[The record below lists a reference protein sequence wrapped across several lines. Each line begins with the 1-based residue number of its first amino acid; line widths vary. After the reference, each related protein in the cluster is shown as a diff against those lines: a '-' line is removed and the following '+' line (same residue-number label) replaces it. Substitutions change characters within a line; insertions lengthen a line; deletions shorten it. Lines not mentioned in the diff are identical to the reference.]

1 MNQNNKELQDLVF
14 GFNTLDKIVSIEASD
29 DRLVVFREENGQIE
43 VLEDDNL
50 FWVLTNKRISS
61 KQDELDGDQ
70 HYKYIAKLRTAKERN
85 DLVTKLK
92 KAGVDYYRIYD
103 VKEQSLIYQGMTYF
117 KGLTPKDVSILSFD
131 IETTGLLH
139 NEDAKVLLIS
149 NTYRN
154 GDKIERK
161 LFAYDEFK
169 SQKQM
174 IDEWCKWVC
183 QVDPT
188 IMCGHNVMGFDIP
201 YLQFIARSNNTY
213 LRLGRD
219 GSTIQFDKWES
230 SFRKDG
236 SQDIDFTNVHIY
248 GREIIDTMF
257 LSYKYD
263 FKREFES
270 YGLKPIIK
278 QLGLEKQGR
287 TFVDGGQIRFEYKNP
302 ETWALIKQYA
312 IEDADD
318 SLKLYDKMIPAYFYF
333 TQSCSKTFQQ
343 IINTATGSQVNNMMV
358 RSYLQINHSIAKGD
372 EAAEYVGA
380 ISFGIPGIYRNCFK
394 QDVASLYPS
403 IMRQYKIYN
412 PKKDPYEHF
421 IKMLEYFTLERLSNK
436 KLYEETKDIKYEQL
450 SDAQKL
456 VINSMYG
463 FLGTSHL
470 NYNYPKGAAL
480 VTEYGRDVLAKAVA
494 FATSKPIEYWKELSD
509 HE

>member
-1 MNQNNKELQDLVF
+1 MSNSRELQDLVF
-14 GFNTLDKIVSIEASD
+14 GMNDLDKIVSIETKD
-29 DRLVVFREENGQIE
+29 DKLVVFREENGQIE
-43 VLEDDNL
+43 ELVDDNL
-50 FWVLTNKRISS
+50 FWVLTDEKVSS
-61 KQDELDGDQ
+61 KQEELDGNQ
-70 HYKYIAKLRTAKERN
+70 HYKYIAKFRTKKER
-85 DLVTKLK
+85 DDVVGKLK
-92 KAGVDYYRIYD
+92 KSGVDYYRIYD
-103 VKEQSLIYQGMTYF
+103 AKEQSLVFQGITYF

-154 GDKIERK
+154 GDKLVRK

-169 SQKQM
+169 SQKHM
-174 IDEWCKWVC
+174 IDEWCNWVR
-183 QVDPT
+183 QVNPT
-188 IMCGHNVMGFDIP
+188 IMCGHNIFGFDIP
-201 YLQFIARSNNTY
+201 YLQFIARSSGTY

-219 GSTIQFDKWES
+219 NSTIQFDKWES
-230 SFRKDG
+230 AFRKDG
-236 SQDIDFTNVHIY
+236 SQDIDYTNAHIY

-287 TFVDGGQIRFEYKNP
+287 TFVDGDTIRLKYKEP
-302 ETWALIKQYA
+302 EPWALIKQYA

-333 TQSCSKTFQQ
+333 NQSCSKTFQQ
-343 IINTATGSQVNNMMV
+343 IINSATGSQVNNIMV
-358 RSYLQINHSIAKGD
+358 RGYLQINHSIAKGD
-372 EAAEYVGA
+372 ESAEYVGA

-403 IMRQYKIYN
+403 IMRQYKIFN
-412 PKKDPYEHF
+412 KQKDPFEHF
-421 IKMLEYFTLERLSNK
+421 IKILEYFTLERLSNK
-436 KLYEETKDIKYEQL
+436 KLYEDTKDIKYEQL

-470 NYNYPKGAAL
+470 NYNYPKGAAM